1 MQKGDAGSSART
13 GAADSGPPTR
23 LTDRSTGIL
32 GSLPV
37 LGVERIVRRTLV
49 AAAGAGLVAAAVA
62 IVAGYPLAA
71 PGILLGLAL
80 AVLNHR
86 VFQASAM
93 RYIDP
98 EGTVRRKPFTGSVL
112 ARLGVCTAIAVVLV
126 VWVRAMGFG
135 VIAGLAL
142 FQAAMLVN
150 AMVALVHYQRT
161 EIGGGVPRG

>member
-37 LGVERIVRRTLV
+37 LGVERIVRRT
-49 AAAGAGLVAAAVA
+49 LVAAAVA